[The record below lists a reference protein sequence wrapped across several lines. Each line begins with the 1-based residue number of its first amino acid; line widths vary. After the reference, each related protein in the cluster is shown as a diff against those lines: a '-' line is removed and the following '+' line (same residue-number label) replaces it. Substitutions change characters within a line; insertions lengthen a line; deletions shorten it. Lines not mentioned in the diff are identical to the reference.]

1 MNRIALFLVLIAS
14 LANGQDF
21 KATLRWMHNTAS
33 YDGGGYH
40 GGDKTMMDGT
50 EIPLTNTCR
59 KFVVIQTTHYFTDP
73 PKPDHVWRIEMDL
86 STIDP
91 KTIEF
96 DPVEGTGEKKGE
108 RWAYVNIE
116 TTNDEDAIKVPDRR
130 TAGVGLYF
138 NNSDF

>member
-50 EIPLTNTCR
+50 EIPLRTPAENLLSFKRRITLLIRRSQTMFGESRWICR
-59 KFVVIQTTHYFTDP
+59 QSTRRKSNLIQ
-73 PKPDHVWRIEMDL
+73 
-86 STIDP
+86 S
-91 KTIEF
+91 
-96 DPVEGTGEKKGE
+96 
-108 RWAYVNIE
+108 
-116 TTNDEDAIKVPDRR
+116 KVPGTRK
-130 TAGVGLYF
+130 ASVGHM
-138 NNSDF
+138 